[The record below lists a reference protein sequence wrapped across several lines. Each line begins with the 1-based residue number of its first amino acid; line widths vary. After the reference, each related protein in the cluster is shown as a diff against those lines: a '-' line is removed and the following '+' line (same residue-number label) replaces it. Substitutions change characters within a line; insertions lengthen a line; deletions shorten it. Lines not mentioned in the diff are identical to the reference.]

1 MNNTEQSALSQEI
14 SNDARV
20 LYLLGLRPLADNKSG
35 ITTPLN
41 YKQLIAMLN
50 GSSKQFTLG
59 RQVNALIKEL
69 VKHQLVE
76 ISPEASL
83 DKSFNGQ
90 QVTLPLLRVTQDDY
104 PSLHMEWT
112 AMTTNWTP
120 HQTVFEDLAALV
132 GIIDRQYSET
142 ELGEFIAYWMGR
154 PEMQF
159 SQFQWTQKFVF
170 QLKQRRVASGVK
182 PKQKVGNQWVTAKA
196 GVEADENAKQ
206 LVAKYSKKQN
216 SLNK

>member
-1 MNNTEQSALSQEI
+1 MNNTEQSALTQDI
-14 SNDARV
+14 SNEARV
-20 LYLLGLRPLADNKSG
+20 LYLLGLRPMANKQTG
-35 ITTPLN
+35 LTTPLN
-41 YKQLIAMLN
+41 YKQLIALLN
-50 GSSKQFTLG
+50 GGSQQFTLG
-59 RQVNALIKEL
+59 RQINGLIKEL

-76 ISPEASL
+76 VATDASL

-90 QVTLPLLRVTQDDY
+90 QVTLPLLNIKQDDY
-104 PSLHMEWT
+104 PSLHLRWT
-112 AMTTNWTP
+112 AMHTDWSP
-120 HQTVFEDLAALV
+120 HQTVFEDLATLV
-132 GIIDRQYSET
+132 GIIDKQYSET

-182 PKQKVGNQWVTAKA
+182 PKHKVGNQWVTAKA

-206 LVAKYSKKQN
+206 LVAKYSNKQN
-216 SLNK
+216 SPKR

>member
-1 MNNTEQSALSQEI
+1 MNNTEQSALTQEI

-20 LYLLGLRPLADNKSG
+20 LYLLGLRPLADKKSG
-35 ITTPLN
+35 VTAPLN

-50 GSSKQFTLG
+50 GGSKKFTLG
-59 RQVNALIKEL
+59 RQINALIKEL
-69 VKHQLVE
+69 VKYQLIE
-76 ISPEASL
+76 ISADASL

-90 QVTLPLLRVTQDDY
+90 QVTLPLLNVKTDDY
-104 PSLHMEWT
+104 PSLHMKWS
-112 AMTTNWTP
+112 AMTTDWTP

-132 GIIDRQYSET
+132 GIIDKDYSET

-182 PKQKVGNQWVTAKA
+182 PKYKVGNQWVTPKA

-216 SLNK
+216 SINK